1 MAVVLRPTT
10 KPMQMIIGPAER
22 DLDNV
27 VEITEE
33 QVGRD
38 FKTTP
43 QRRSGS
49 LEIDPDSI
57 GDDVKTAWAPS

>member
-1 MAVVLRPTT
+1 
-10 KPMQMIIGPAER
+10 MQMIIGPAER